1 MGHPTVGAGVRGAD
15 HECRPGIDVSAPSA
29 SEEPHGDALGYPK
42 MLECDVATML
52 GTDVHVRPITP
63 EDAPRLAAFHDALSE
78 RSVYFRFFS
87 PHAHLRSSELER
99 FTRVDY
105 HDRLALIVEIEGEL
119 VAVGRY
125 DHMAGTKSAEVAFV
139 VADRWQHHGIAT
151 LLLDLLASAAY
162 FCGIDTFV
170 ASVLSENREMLQVF
184 LHSRF
189 DIRVRSEV
197 GVVEVEFPIAP
208 KYSRPNPR
216 LRIGPDQGT

>member
-1 MGHPTVGAGVRGAD
+1 M
-15 HECRPGIDVSAPSA
+15 SA
-29 SEEPHGDALGYPK
+29 SETALPGTGDPDPAYRGI
-42 MLECDVATML
+42 LECDVTTLL
-52 GTDVHVRPITP
+52 GTTVHVRPITP
-63 EDAPRLAAFHDALSE
+63 DDAPSLARFHDALSE

-87 PHAHLRSSELER
+87 PHAHLRPSELER

-105 HDRLALIVEIEGEL
+105 HDRLALIVEVDGEL

-125 DHMAGTKSAEVAFV
+125 DHVAETTRAEVAFV

-189 DIRVRSEV
+189 EVLVRSES
-197 GVVEVEFPIAP
+197 GVVEVEFSIAP
-208 KYSRPNPR
+208 KYDRPEPR
-216 LRIGPDQGT
+216 PPVDGRRSNS